1 MVHSK
6 NHKRLQH
13 NSSRLSYRNSISRA
27 NQGQKFT
34 KKQLSK
40 LTSLSKRRRYEV
52 MITRLM
58 YAKTVRTD
66 RKIEYNVLQK
76 IKDQIRNN
84 NMPED
89 VLRHIKSF
97 IPKSVLVKAKLN
109 IANYVSMEDFAKKV
123 LSIRTPN
130 REDVFGRYYFHM
142 VKRKVNI
149 FEHIEKE
156 QKIYSN
162 PSLRFVKYKDEIFDI
177 RSNKFLAKFKE
188 YVENILMEFRV
199 GPEKDMIIY
208 DPTIHHNHRGLINYD
223 LWWSAIPYDINDY
236 LFKSYKVYQSIKK
249 HNILEE
255 RERLESLLHRR
266 KIFGH
271 IWAMD
276 HYRVPQRHRLNQE
289 ERLRMYSGMTAH
301 GEGLL
306 GAVWMLS

>member
-6 NHKRLQH
+6 NYKRLQH
-13 NSSRLSYRNSISRA
+13 NSCRLSYRNSISRA
-27 NQGQKFT
+27 NQGRKFNG
-34 KKQLSK
+34 KQLRK
-40 LTSLSKRRRYEV
+40 LATLSKRQQHIV

-66 RKIEYNVLQK
+66 RQIEYNVLQK

-84 NMPED
+84 YMPED

-97 IPKSVLVKAKLN
+97 IPTSVLVKAKLN

-188 YVENILMEFRV
+188 YVENMLMEFRV

-208 DPTIHHNHRGLINYD
+208 DPTIHHNQHPINWAD
-223 LWWSAIPYDINDY
+223 LWWGEHISHTIPYDINDY

-249 HNILEE
+249 HNISKE
-255 RERLESLLHRR
+255 RDRIECLLHRR

-271 IWAMD
+271 GWAMY
-276 HYRVPQRHRLNQE
+276 HYRVPQRHYR
-289 ERLRMYSGMTAH
+289 
-301 GEGLL
+301 
-306 GAVWMLS
+306 

>member
-6 NHKRLQH
+6 NYKRLQH
-13 NSSRLSYRNSISRA
+13 NSCKQSYKNTISRA
-27 NQGQKFT
+27 NQGRKFNG
-34 KKQLSK
+34 KQLRK
-40 LTSLSKRRRYEV
+40 LATLSKRQQHIV

-66 RKIEYNVLQK
+66 RQIEYNVLQK

-97 IPKSVLVKAKLN
+97 IPTSVLVKAKLN

-188 YVENILMEFRV
+188 YVENMLMEFRV

-208 DPTIHHNHRGLINYD
+208 DPTIHHFFPSEPTYHLLYLLLHGETVCC
-223 LWWSAIPYDINDY
+223 IPYNINDY

-249 HNILEE
+249 HNISKE
-255 RERLESLLHRR
+255 RDRVECLLHSR

-271 IWAMD
+271 EWAMD
-276 HYRVPQRHRLNQE
+276 HYHIPQRHYR
-289 ERLRMYSGMTAH
+289 
-301 GEGLL
+301 
-306 GAVWMLS
+306 

>member
-1 MVHSK
+1 
-6 NHKRLQH
+6 
-13 NSSRLSYRNSISRA
+13 
-27 NQGQKFT
+27 
-34 KKQLSK
+34 
-40 LTSLSKRRRYEV
+40 
-52 MITRLM
+52 MITRLL
-58 YAKTVRTD
+58 YATSVRND
-66 RKIEYNVLQK
+66 KRVEQSILQK
-76 IKDQIRNN
+76 INDKIKSNIL
-84 NMPED
+84 PED
-89 VLRHIKSF
+89 MLRHIKSF

-109 IANYVSMEDFAKKV
+109 IANYVSMEDFTKKV

-130 REDVFGRYYFHM
+130 REECIRSLLLPYGE
-142 VKRKVNI
+142 KKVNI

-188 YVENILMEFRV
+188 YVENMLMEFRV
-199 GPEKDMIIY
+199 GPKKDMIIY
-208 DPTIHHNHRGLINYD
+208 DPTIHHNHRGLINYKYR
-223 LWWSAIPYDINDY
+223 IPYDINDY

-276 HYRVPQRHRLNQE
+276 HYRVPQRHRQWHWV
-289 ERLRMYSGMTAH
+289 GTI
-301 GEGLL
+301 
-306 GAVWMLS
+306 

>member
-1 MVHSK
+1 
-6 NHKRLQH
+6 
-13 NSSRLSYRNSISRA
+13 
-27 NQGQKFT
+27 
-34 KKQLSK
+34 
-40 LTSLSKRRRYEV
+40 
-52 MITRLM
+52 M

-109 IANYVSMEDFAKKV
+109 ITNCVSMEDFAKKV

-162 PSLRFVKYKDEIFDI
+162 PSLRFVKYKDKIFDI

-188 YVENILMEFRV
+188 YVENMLMEFRV
-199 GPEKDMIIY
+199 GPKKDMIIY
-208 DPTIHHNHRGLINYD
+208 NPFMPVDKYR
-223 LWWSAIPYDINDY
+223 IPYDINDY

-255 RERLESLLHRR
+255 RERLESLLDRR
-266 KIFGH
+266 KIFGQE
-271 IWAMD
+271 WAMD

-289 ERLRMYSGMTAH
+289 WMGMYSLIDHPTRARLEEAG
-301 GEGLL
+301 
-306 GAVWMLS
+306 GAI